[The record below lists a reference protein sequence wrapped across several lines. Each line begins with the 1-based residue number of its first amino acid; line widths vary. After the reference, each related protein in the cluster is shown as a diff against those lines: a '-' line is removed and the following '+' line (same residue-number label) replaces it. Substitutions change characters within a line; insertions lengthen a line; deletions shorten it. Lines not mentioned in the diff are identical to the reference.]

1 MGGEVMAA
9 QPVSCGSYRRT
20 ARGCIENAPRVS
32 DFVRTGIDVV
42 WTRGECR
49 PPRRARRETNAS
61 PRAVSPVS
69 GVRTL
74 YGRRSDP
81 VSDVCSLLRLSSKLR
96 DVSGMPHR

>member
-1 MGGEVMAA
+1 VE
-9 QPVSCGSYRRT
+9 RRWQLNPSRVDRIAGPRAGAST
-20 ARGCIENAPRVS
+20 APRVS

-61 PRAVSPVS
+61 PCAVSPVS

-74 YGRRSDP
+74 SGRRSDP
-81 VSDVCSLLRLSSKLR
+81 VSDVCSLLR
-96 DVSGMPHR
+96 